1 MEDELRKFKKE
12 KKFCVCIEELYENER
27 RKISNIDVQAA
38 ASLYKLRMCYE
49 C

>member
-1 MEDELRKFKKE
+1 MKYELKKIKKE
-12 KKFCVCIEELYENER
+12 KNSVCIEELYENER

-38 ASLYKLRMCYE
+38 ASLYKLRMCCE